1 VDNGVGGFNRTH
13 DRSGADEVL
22 DIVCFNSCAACGD
35 APLEGTEV
43 TFSVDMNNYG
53 AAFGFVNVSGTWN
66 EFCGDCNPMT
76 DDDMDGI
83 WTATVTL
90 PEGENYR
97 YKFQVDNWA
106 DQEDLAP
113 GDNPIGPCVVKEGGF
128 TNRDLD
134 VAGSEAIVLD
144 TVCWNSC
151 QACIGADDVA
161 GCNDETA
168 SNYDAAATANDGTCI
183 YDVTFSVNMNE
194 YALADGDTVY
204 VNSEF
209 NGWCGACNPMSDDD
223 MDGVWTVTIPLTSD
237 YYEYKFTVNGWAAD
251 ENLAGI
257 GGCVTE
263 NFGFTNRVLQVFSN
277 QSEPV
282 VCWNSCSNCEGGG
295 DIAGCTDPNA
305 VNYAAIATVDDGS
318 CQYNVT
324 FQVDM
329 STTALNGGDIV
340 YVNGGFNGW
349 CGACNPM
356 SDDDMDG
363 VWTVTLPLPGG
374 EHEYKFTINGWDMQE
389 ELTVGDVC
397 DWNPNDTFAN
407 RGFNLTGDLVLDVVC
422 YNSCYSCDVSTGCT
436 DAGAQNY
443 DADADVDD
451 GSCAYMVTLRLDM
464 SQQMVSADGVH
475 VAGSFQGWDPAGTSM
490 TTPGLDLYEY
500 TL

>member
-1 VDNGVGGFNRTH
+1 
-13 DRSGADEVL
+13 
-22 DIVCFNSCAACGD
+22 
-35 APLEGTEV
+35 
-43 TFSVDMNNYG
+43 
-53 AAFGFVNVSGTWN
+53 
-66 EFCGDCNPMT
+66 
-76 DDDMDGI
+76 
-83 WTATVTL
+83 
-90 PEGENYR
+90 
-97 YKFQVDNWA
+97 
-106 DQEDLAP
+106 
-113 GDNPIGPCVVKEGGF
+113 
-128 TNRDLD
+128 
-134 VAGSEAIVLD
+134 
-144 TVCWNSC
+144 
-151 QACIGADDVA
+151 
-161 GCNDETA
+161 
-168 SNYDAAATANDGTCI
+168 
-183 YDVTFSVNMNE
+183 
-194 YALADGDTVY
+194 
-204 VNSEF
+204 
-209 NGWCGACNPMSDDD
+209 

-389 ELTVGDVC
+389 ELTIGDVC

-436 DAGAQNY
+436 DEAAQNY
-443 DADADVDD
+443 DADADVDVED
-451 GSCAYMVTLRLDM
+451 SILGVVWPTRDNNYSFTFAFYLPSE
-464 SQQMVSADGVH
+464 SQGIHAMHVCGFLFANECLNEKPFPGKPFGRCGESDADNASETGY
-475 VAGSFQGWDPAGTSM
+475 FCDFIQ
-490 TTPGLDLYEY
+490 LYEKTEPNAGIFASGTESLERLGAHVESFGEDALTSIELHVDLVALGDY
-500 TL
+500 SAAPPPGDVMNERRPGPALKVMCIPA